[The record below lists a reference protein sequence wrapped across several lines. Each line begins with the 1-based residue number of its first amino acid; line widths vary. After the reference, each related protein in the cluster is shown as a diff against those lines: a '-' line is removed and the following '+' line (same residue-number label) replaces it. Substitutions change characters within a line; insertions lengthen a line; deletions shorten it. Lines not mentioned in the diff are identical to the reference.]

1 MKHLKMFGLA
11 VVAAMVLTAFLGAG
25 SASGTTLCKTAT
37 SPCSE
42 FWLLGTKFDFSL
54 QGTGLWEDPFK
65 IKFQECTSATFRAV
79 NTNTVG
85 ASVGM
90 KVETVHW
97 GNPESTCTRTT
108 EVLALGEMKVEWIS
122 GTANGTLKDIGTQWT
137 VGECTYGF
145 PEWTTLGTIKGG
157 SSPTVEI
164 ETTVPPIKGSC
175 TTKYKWTAKFGIFPN
190 PLYIESM

>member
-1 MKHLKMFGLA
+1 MKHLKILGIAVLA
-11 VVAAMVLTAFLGAG
+11 AAALTTLAGAG
-25 SASGTTLCKTAT
+25 SASATTLCKTAT

-42 FWLLGTKFDFSL
+42 YWPLGTKFDFSL

-65 IKFQECTSATFRAV
+65 IKFQECTSATFTTV

-90 KVETVHW
+90 KVEVIHW

-108 EVLALGEMKVEWIS
+108 DLLAWGEMKVEWLS
-122 GTANGTLKDIGTQWT
+122 GTANGTLKDIGTEWT

-145 PEWTTLGTIKGG
+145 PEWTTLGTLKGG
-157 SSPTVEI
+157 NPATVEI
-164 ETTVPPIKGSC
+164 EATVLPLKGTC
-175 TTKYKWTAKFGIFPN
+175 TTKYKWTAKFSISPS